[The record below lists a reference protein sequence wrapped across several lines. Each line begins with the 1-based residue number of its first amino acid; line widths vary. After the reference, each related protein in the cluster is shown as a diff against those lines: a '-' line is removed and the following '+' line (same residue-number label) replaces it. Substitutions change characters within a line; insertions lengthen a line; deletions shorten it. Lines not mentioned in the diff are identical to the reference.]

1 MCVCCRSPM
10 ATAVTPLLPSSRK
23 AASLG
28 RESWLHVPHSLH
40 LHPAEYCWHQGHSLA
55 SLKRVFH
62 LVEYNLPIPALAGFT
77 EQGKPASPWLRLM
90 QHFAQEDEVHQ
101 AAAATFS
108 SLSRACPP
116 RLDGESQEQSRVWKC
131 QGLPSCCGC
140 PEHAGAGFW
149 QRVRAVVL
157 AASGGTAFPLAGF
170 CCGWL
175 GCPGL
180 EECSEVHTPRFDLHC
195 FNHPKHASP
204 VHMQILSKS
213 QTVSSFCIS
222 FNSFIFFFIW
232 QLLHLRS
239 IRNNFLALSWPFCFF
254 FCVYGFR

>member
-1 MCVCCRSPM
+1 MCAHCRSPV
-10 ATAVTPLLPSSRK
+10 ATAVTPLLSSSRK
-23 AASLG
+23 AASPG

-40 LHPAEYCWHQGHSLA
+40 LHPAAYCWHPGHGSTSLE
-55 SLKRVFH
+55 RVFH
-62 LVEYNLPIPALAGFT
+62 LVEYNLPNPAPTGFT
-77 EQGKPASPWLRLM
+77 EPGKPTSSWLRVV
-90 QHFAQEDEVHQ
+90 QGFAREEKVHQ
-101 AAAATFS
+101 AAAGTFPC
-108 SLSRACPP
+108 LSRACLPP
-116 RLDGESQEQSRVWKC
+116 LAGESQEQSRVWKR
-131 QGLPSCCGC
+131 QGIPRRCGC

-149 QRVRAVVL
+149 QRVRAADL

-180 EECSEVHTPRFDLHC
+180 GERSEVHTPRFDLHC

-213 QTVSSFCIS
+213 QTVSYFCIS
-222 FNSFIFFFIW
+222 FSSFVFFFIW

-239 IRNNFLALSWPFCFF
+239 TRNNLLAWSWPFC
-254 FCVYGFR
+254 